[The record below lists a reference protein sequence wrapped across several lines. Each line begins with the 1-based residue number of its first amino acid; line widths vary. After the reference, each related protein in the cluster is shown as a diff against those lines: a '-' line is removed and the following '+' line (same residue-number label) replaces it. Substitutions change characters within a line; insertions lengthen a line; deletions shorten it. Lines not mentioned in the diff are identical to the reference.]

1 VETTAE
7 VSGAYDMIVQG
18 RCASLAEYNEHM
30 DAIRPFIAEFVTR
43 IETSFIGK
51 VIESS
56 NDDEES
62 ETLWLPC
69 EDGHKQV
76 PTHMVD
82 KVEAEGDYMRVH
94 VGDWNCLVHETFYRL
109 SERLGP
115 TDFIKLHRSALVR
128 IGFIDRI
135 IHRDHRWTALL
146 RDGSRINVAK
156 SQVHHVVQ
164 VMSSSSSN
172 GGGDSSDD
180 DDLQHRRGASG
191 GRESIGH
198 SVSGPLRR
206 AQ

>member
-1 VETTAE
+1 METTAE

-18 RCASLAEYNEHM
+18 GCASLAEYNEHI

-135 IHRDHRWTALL
+135 IHRNRRWTALL
-146 RDGSRINVAK
+146 RDGSRITVAK
-156 SQVHHVVQ
+156 SHVQDVLQVITRG
-164 VMSSSSSN
+164 SSN
-172 GGGDSSDD
+172 GGGNSWTDGVPIEAPHSSI
-180 DDLQHRRGASG
+180 QERAATAS
-191 GRESIGH
+191 
-198 SVSGPLRR
+198 
-206 AQ
+206 

>member
-1 VETTAE
+1 MSAAAKELFHRRSRRHCLSVVRSSRIGAGLKKFKACIASCPFVETTAE

-18 RCASLAEYNEHM
+18 SCASLAQYNEHM

-156 SQVHHVVQ
+156 SQVHH
-164 VMSSSSSN
+164 
-172 GGGDSSDD
+172 GFKW
-180 DDLQHRRGASG
+180 
-191 GRESIGH
+191 
-198 SVSGPLRR
+198 
-206 AQ
+206 